1 MIKINSVKKSG
12 TGIKVAWENSFVE
25 VSSLSIVFD
34 DQGSCTTIGLNP
46 SDLDFFTNKLSRHR
60 TYDIYLKAL
69 TPNGWTTS
77 EQQTYRLD

>member
-12 TGIKVAWENSFVE
+12 TGIKVAWENSFAG

-34 DQGSCTTIGLNP
+34 DQGSCTTIGLDP
-46 SDLDFFTNKLSRHR
+46 SDLDFSTNKLSRHR

-69 TPNGWTTS
+69 TADGWTTS
-77 EQQTYRLD
+77 EQHTYRLD